1 MYTGVEPL
9 DKEYDIDVGLRFKAN
24 KDEYEKATELKN
36 KICNILKNHT
46 EYGAKVKKPC
56 VTVTYAI
63 YEYSTIKALRKANEQ
78 SPMDIVFL
86 EDTIDNCGLT
96 AAKYIRETGQK
107 TSLYFFGTST
117 NRAFYG
123 YEYKAAHYLTEKEQV
138 ESLNIYQHFFRKY
151 FPKKTIFLF
160 DQSMDSAWAMCL
172 SEVVYIDLKTGDI
185 CTEKGEKKSGYI
197 LTEKVLETIGKK
209 TSFLNVSGEYLV
221 NQDFII
227 DVTGQMI
234 YLYQNKS
241 ILCKEKEMDTI
252 KEFLWNM
259 GQKEFL

>member
-1 MYTGVEPL
+1 MMKIAIFYQKESKLL
-9 DKEYDIDVGLRFKAN
+9 DDIRKKIRKEACQPD
-24 KDEYEKATELKN
+24 
-36 KICNILKNHT
+36 NI
-46 EYGAKVKKPC
+46 
-56 VTVTYAI
+56 YAI
-63 YEYSTIKALRKANEQ
+63 YEYSTIEALRKANEQ

-160 DQSMDSAWAMCL
+160 DQSMDSA
-172 SEVVYIDLKTGDI
+172 GDI

-197 LTEKVLETIGKK
+197 LTEKVLETIRKK

>member
-1 MYTGVEPL
+1 MMKIAIFYQ
-9 DKEYDIDVGLRFKAN
+9 KESKLLGDIRK
-24 KDEYEKATELKN
+24 
-36 KICNILKNHT
+36 KIRKEACQPDNI
-46 EYGAKVKKPC
+46 
-56 VTVTYAI
+56 YAI
-63 YEYSTIKALRKANEQ
+63 YEYSTIEALRKANEQ

-96 AAKYIRETGQK
+96 VAKYIRETGQK

-172 SEVVYIDLKTGDI
+172 SLIPASTTGIFLSSAFFIFLLSIIMKYIIFQIFFYGN
-185 CTEKGEKKSGYI
+185 C
-197 LTEKVLETIGKK
+197 
-209 TSFLNVSGEYLV
+209 F
-221 NQDFII
+221 
-227 DVTGQMI
+227 
-234 YLYQNKS
+234 
-241 ILCKEKEMDTI
+241 
-252 KEFLWNM
+252 
-259 GQKEFL
+259 

>member
-1 MYTGVEPL
+1 MMKIAIFYQ
-9 DKEYDIDVGLRFKAN
+9 KESKLLGDIRK
-24 KDEYEKATELKN
+24 
-36 KICNILKNHT
+36 KIRKEACQPDN
-46 EYGAKVKKPC
+46 V
-56 VTVTYAI
+56 YAI

-107 TSLYFFGTST
+107 TSLYFFGKSA

-123 YEYKAAHYLTEKEQV
+123 YEYRTAYYLTEKEQV
-138 ESLNIYQHFFRKY
+138 ESLNIYQHFFKKY
-151 FPKKTIFLF
+151 FPRKTIFLF

-197 LTEKVLETIGKK
+197 LTEKVLETIRKK
-209 TSFLNVSGEYLV
+209 TSFLNVSEEYLV

-241 ILCKEKEMDTI
+241 ILCKEKERDTI

-259 GQKEFL
+259 GQKELL